1 MDKTDRLIIYISGK
15 DQKGIVASVSDYLY
29 RRSLN
34 ITELDQFNDPF
45 SENFFMRLEFS
56 SEKSDVDL
64 EDFRNSFS
72 KEVINKFNLD
82 WEIKRTQSVTPIIIM
97 ASLAD
102 HCLNDLLYR
111 IQSNDLNAVVKAIVS
126 NHEQLKE
133 RAEQYN
139 IPFYFL
145 PVTDLNRQDQE
156 QKVIRIYKETKSE
169 LLVLAR
175 YMQMLSDETTSF
187 FKGKAINIHHSFLP
201 GFKGGKPYHQAYTR
215 GVKMIGATAHYITN
229 DLDEGPIIDQ
239 EVIKVNHSMNPEKL
253 IFMGKYIESLVL
265 TRAVRLHL
273 DKRVF
278 LNHGRTVVFD

>member
-1 MDKTDRLIIYISGK
+1 MKKTDRLIIYISGK

-29 RRSLN
+29 RRSFN

-64 EDFRNSFS
+64 EDFKNSFS
-72 KEVINKFNLD
+72 NEVINKFNLD

-156 QKVIRIYKETKSE
+156 QKMIQIYKETKSE

-175 YMQMLSDETTSF
+175 YMQILSDETTSF

>member
-1 MDKTDRLIIYISGK
+1 MKKTDRLIIYISGK

-29 RRSLN
+29 RRSFN

-139 IPFYFL
+139 VPFYFL

-156 QKVIRIYKETKSE
+156 QKMIQIYKETKSE

-175 YMQMLSDETTSF
+175 YMQILSKETTSF

>member
-1 MDKTDRLIIYISGK
+1 VDKTDRLIIYISGK

-29 RRSLN
+29 RRSFN

-56 SEKSDVDL
+56 SENSNIDL
-64 EDFRNSFS
+64 EDFKISFS
-72 KEVINKFNLD
+72 KEVINKFNLY
-82 WEIKRTQSVTPIIIM
+82 WEIKLTQSVTPIIVM

-139 IPFYFL
+139 IPFYFV
-145 PVTDLNRQDQE
+145 PVTDLNRQEQE

-175 YMQMLSDETTSF
+175 YMQILSDETTSF